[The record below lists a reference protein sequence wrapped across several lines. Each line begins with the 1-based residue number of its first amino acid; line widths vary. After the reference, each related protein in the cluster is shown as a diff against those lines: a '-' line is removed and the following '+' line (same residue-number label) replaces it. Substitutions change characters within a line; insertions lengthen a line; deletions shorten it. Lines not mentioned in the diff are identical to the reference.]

1 MMIVMV
7 MMMMMM
13 EKNKKMKM
21 GMMVIVLVMVTMM
34 MVTMMMRMRM
44 MAILLMMM
52 RMKKGK
58 IMMMIKIMMMMK
70 LSHQLLL
77 LLLLMMKLLMMMR
90 KKPWRDQKSWSPGS
104 RKPKEHSHQGK
115 WKTKK
120 RKTNGERQKAQR
132 KNVKAESGTMEKFS
146 PKRCYYQRHHHP
158 ESQPRGCS
166 LSSAFSRG
174 SPALLHSHRLCCS
187 SDIYIF
193 SPDLLLPALVLR
205 PASLLPGKGISHKG
219 PPYAPRTRHTL
230 FP

>member
-77 LLLLMMKLLMMMR
+77 LLLLMKLLMMMR

-187 SDIYIF
+187 SDMYIF

>member
-77 LLLLMMKLLMMMR
+77 LLLLMKLLMMMR

>member
-7 MMMMMM
+7 MMMMM

-77 LLLLMMKLLMMMR
+77 LLLLMKLLMMMR

>member
-52 RMKKGK
+52 RMKKEK

-77 LLLLMMKLLMMMR
+77 LLLLMKLLMMMR